1 MKTFDEE
8 FAREV
13 LRCGEYIKDV
23 DGVFSESWMG
33 LKCNMRIRVIK
44 YYPTK
49 SCMVE
54 PEYYWIKQVDGEI
67 IEFEQIGVN

>member
-1 MKTFDEE
+1 MKTFDKE

-33 LKCNMRIRVIK
+33 LRCNMRIRIIK

-49 SCMVE
+49 ACKFES
-54 PEYYWIKQVDGEI
+54 EYYWMKQVDGEI
-67 IEFEQIGVN
+67 LEFEQIGVN